1 MPVDLQH
8 AESTS
13 EVARHIASAAAR
25 LFAERGFDATSVRD
39 IVEAAKVTKP
49 SLYYHF
55 NSKQGLAEAL
65 LSRPLA
71 ALVEQLRRIVET
83 TRDPVVCLVEILE
96 VQFAFCR
103 DDADRARFAY
113 AVFFGPN
120 SSARWSELNEYGR
133 SLAEFMTAAVAGLV
147 QSGHVAAA
155 NAARCVTAARGLVTV
170 HTLDFL
176 YRDAPLPGGLGRVL
190 VDDLLNGFAA
200 GGDAIDAAPA
210 RRRGELPR

>member
-1 MPVDLQH
+1 MPAELQQ

-13 EVARHIASAAAR
+13 VVARHIASVAAR

-39 IVEAAKVTKP
+39 IVEAADVTKP
-49 SLYYHF
+49 TLYYHF
-55 NSKQGLAEAL
+55 TSKQGLAEAL
-65 LSRPLA
+65 LSHPLA
-71 ALVEQLRRIVET
+71 ALVDEMRRIADT
-83 TRDPVVCLVEILE
+83 TCDPVARLGALLD

-133 SLAEFMTAAVAGLV
+133 AFADFIAQAVDALV
-147 QSGHVAAA
+147 QSGQVTADS
-155 NAARCVTAARGLVTV
+155 AARCATAARGLVTV
-170 HTLDFL
+170 QTLDFL
-176 YRDAPLPGGLGRVL
+176 YRDALLPAGLGRVL

-200 GGDAIDAAPA
+200 RGDAPDAAAA